1 MKKLLLILLF
11 LSLLLTTCKKEEVSI
26 EEVSISGC
34 KDSSAVN
41 YNYLAEVDNGSCIYT
56 KAVINVKN
64 GSGSNVTNARVVL
77 HARPLK
83 NPLYT
88 YNADNYET
96 FDDMIKSN
104 LDTSYSSTG
113 QYSSIFIAE
122 WTDNNGRAEFTL
134 PLEMVLNV
142 SVLKID
148 GNDDYIG
155 ANIILLTEG
164 VTVTK
169 IVEIN

>member
-1 MKKLLLILLF
+1 MIF
-11 LSLLLTTCKKEEVSI
+11 VSCKK

-56 KAVINVKN
+56 KAAIVVKN
-64 GSGSNVTNARVVL
+64 DAGIPISHARVVL
-77 HARPLK
+77 HALK
-83 NPLYT
+83 LENSLYSYNP
-88 YNADNYET
+88 DNYNS
-96 FDDMIKSN
+96 FDDLVWYN
-104 LDTSYSSTG
+104 LDTSYSPQG
-113 QYSSIFIAE
+113 QVSNVFVAD
-122 WTDNNGRAEFTL
+122 WTDNNGRAEFTF
-134 PLEMVLNV
+134 PFEMVLNV
-142 SVLKID
+142 SVLKIE
-148 GNDDYIG
+148 GNDDYLG